1 MTQLPSESAVL
12 KASPAH
18 VPPRHP
24 LLQKIE
30 DGAMAL
36 SLSNLLFVGAWYIP
50 VMFASEF
57 IYFKKVPLTRT
68 KVLALA
74 VVMLSFAGMVW
85 TLTQAMRRSR
95 KRWFRP
101 LCEWLFLLVSLLA
114 LDSCRQ
120 VVFSTPIAQIVSFF
134 KQPLGFL
141 LLMMMLTGVLWKRR
155 WVVQA
160 AAVVVGILSPL
171 AVLTLARIAVAI
183 LHPQQVSEAVPP
195 PMGPMREGQPRV
207 VWMIFDETDQRL
219 AFEQRPR
226 GVQMPEFDRF
236 RCECLSATNAY
247 PPGNNTKES
256 MPGLITGLRISKA
269 DPKNASELELT
280 LADSGKV
287 VGWTELPSVFDG
299 ARELGVNTALVGWF
313 HPYSRILGRS
323 LNYCAWYPYMLYQP
337 VSAQTFGEALRNELE
352 CAAWNLHLRH
362 TYVNTCRAT
371 LANSLAVATNANYG
385 FMLLHLPPPHL
396 PGVFDPATG
405 GYTVLDMQKVR
416 GYFRNLAL
424 ADLFLGT
431 LRRGMETSGLWDKE
445 CVIISADHSWRASA
459 TYDRRR
465 DSRIP
470 FLVKAPGM
478 NRPIVYS
485 PEMNTLVTHD
495 LVLAILREEL
505 ASQQQLVPWL
515 DAQPAVRV
523 PPPAGSDEE

>member
-1 MTQLPSESAVL
+1 
-12 KASPAH
+12 
-18 VPPRHP
+18 
-24 LLQKIE
+24 
-30 DGAMAL
+30 MAL
-36 SLSNLLFVGAWYIP
+36 SLSNLFFVGAWYIP

-57 IYFKKVPLTRT
+57 VYFKKVPLTRT

-74 VVMLSFAGMVW
+74 VVMLSFAGIVW
-85 TLTQAMRRSR
+85 TVIQVMRRSR

-101 LCEWLFLLVSLLA
+101 LCEWLFLLVLLMA

-120 VVFSTPIAQIVSFF
+120 VVFSMPAGQIIQFF
-134 KQPLGFL
+134 KHPLGIVL
-141 LLMMMLTGVLWKRR
+141 LLLVVTGVLWKRR
-155 WVVQA
+155 WAVRA
-160 AAVVVGILSPL
+160 AAVLVGILSPL
-171 AVLTLARIAVAI
+171 AVLTLARVAVAMV
-183 LHPQQVSEAVPP
+183 HPQGLSEPVPP
-195 PMGPMREGQPRV
+195 PMSPMRERQPRV

-226 GVQMPEFDRF
+226 GVQMPEFDRL
-236 RCECLSATNAY
+236 RRECLSATNAY

-269 DPKNASELELT
+269 VPKNVSELELT

-299 ARELGVNTALVGWF
+299 ARELGVNTALVGWL

-323 LNYCAWYPYMLYQP
+323 LNYCAWYPYTPYQP
-337 VSAQTFGEALRNELE
+337 VSALTFGEALRDELE
-352 CAAWNLHLRH
+352 CAAWKLHGRH
-362 TYVNTCRAT
+362 AYVNTCRAT
-371 LANSLAVATNANYG
+371 LANSLAVTTNANYG
-385 FMLLHLPPPHL
+385 FVLLHLPPPHP

-405 GYTVLDMQKVR
+405 RYTLLDTQKVG

-445 CVIISADHSWRASA
+445 WVIISADHSWRTSA

-465 DSRIP
+465 DFRIP
-470 FLVKAPGM
+470 FLVKAPGVK
-478 NRPIVYS
+478 RPVVYS

-495 LVLAILREEL
+495 LVLAILRGEL
-505 ASQQQLVPWL
+505 TSQEQLVPWL
-515 DAQPAVRV
+515 DAHPAVHAR
-523 PPPAGSDEE
+523 PPAGSNEE